1 MLFLWK
7 PCGYWLS
14 GQINY
19 DAQMAMRTGLF
30 KNSFYL
36 KQEIL
41 KIVQMPERLNFNI
54 FDGNILFEIMLMNTI
69 ENTSPPLLVLV
80 FKLNYLSKKCF

>member
-19 DAQMAMRTGLF
+19 DAQMAKGPGLF
-30 KNSFYL
+30 KKSFNF
-36 KQEIL
+36 KQDIM
-41 KIVQMPERLNFNI
+41 KTGQIPERLNFNI
-54 FDGNILFEIMLMNTI
+54 FDSNIYFEIMLTNI
-69 ENTSPPLLVLV
+69 AENSNVP
-80 FKLNYLSKKCF
+80 F